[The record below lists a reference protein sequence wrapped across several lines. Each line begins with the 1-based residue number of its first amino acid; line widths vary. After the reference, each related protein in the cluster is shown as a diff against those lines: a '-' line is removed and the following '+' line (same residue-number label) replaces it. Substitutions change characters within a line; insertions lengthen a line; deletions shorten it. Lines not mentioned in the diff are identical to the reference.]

1 MNFEY
6 AGKVKDLISHV
17 DGFVAAHISPNEQ
30 DYYAQLAD
38 GDRWQS
44 PAIMEDWKTR
54 AKSEGLWNLFLPA
67 NSPDGAGLT
76 NLEYAPVAEAMGRCY
91 IASEAF
97 NCSPPDTGNME
108 LLDRYGTAEQ
118 KTQFLKP
125 LLDGDIRS
133 GFCMTE
139 PAVASSD
146 ATNIAS
152 SIRRDGDHYVLNGRK
167 WWTSGG
173 TDPRCKVFVF
183 MGKSDPDADVYSQ
196 QSLVLVPAD
205 RPGVVIERNLS
216 VFGYDEAPTGRAQIL
231 FDNVRVPVSNIILGE
246 GRGFEAAQN
255 AWLGPGR
262 IHHCMRTIG
271 AAEVALT
278 KMCQR
283 LSSRHA
289 FGQQVSEQGVWH
301 ERIAQARIEIDQTRL
316 LTLKAAYM
324 MDTYGNRDARAY
336 IAMIKV
342 AAPSMA
348 LRVIDNAIQAFG
360 GAGVTADP
368 GLAYMWA
375 GIRILRIADGPDEV
389 LRNQIAK
396 LELSK
401 RVPNV

>member
-6 AGKVKDLISHV
+6 SDKVKDLVARVTHFV
-17 DGFVAAHISPNEQ
+17 DTHITPNESV
-30 DYYAQLAD
+30 YYAQLD
-38 GDRWQS
+38 EGDRWRS
-44 PAIMEDWKTR
+44 PEIMEDWKAR

-67 NSPDGAGLT
+67 DSAHGAGLT
-76 NLEYAPVAEAMGRCY
+76 NLEYAPVAEAMGRSY
-91 IASEAF
+91 IAPEAF
-97 NCSPPDTGNME
+97 NCGAPDTGNME
-108 LLDRYGTAEQ
+108 LLDRYGTPAQ
-118 KTQFLKP
+118 KDQFLTP
-125 LLDGDIRS
+125 LLNGDIRS

-152 SIRRDGDHYVLNGRK
+152 SIVRDGDHYVLNGRK

-173 TDPRCKVFVF
+173 TDPRTKMFVF
-183 MGKSDPDADVYSQ
+183 MGKTDPTADAYSQ
-196 QSLVLVPAD
+196 QSLVLVEAD
-205 RPGVVIERNLS
+205 TPGVTIERHLP
-216 VFGYDEAPTGRAQIL
+216 VFGFDEAPTGRAQIL
-231 FDNVRVPVSNIILGE
+231 FDNVRVPTSNVILGE

-283 LSSRHA
+283 LSTRHA
-289 FGQQVSEQGVWH
+289 FGSFVSTQTVWH
-301 ERIAQARIEIDQTRL
+301 ERIADARINIDMTRL
-316 LTLKAAYM
+316 LTLKAAAT
-324 MDTYGNRDARAY
+324 MDTAGNRDARAY

-342 AAPSMA
+342 AAPTMA
-348 LRVIDNAIQAFG
+348 LKVIDDAIQAFG
-360 GAGVTADP
+360 GAGVTTDP

-396 LELSK
+396 IELK
-401 RVPNV
+401 RQAT